1 MRQAVTPE
9 LRQWIIEQA
18 QAGFASEAVVEAM
31 KASGWD
37 ETVAIEALETT
48 LRDHLQGLSSG
59 QSVQPLP
66 GDGSPVPDVRLEG
79 SPREVDL
86 GDRVVQILVS
96 LRQPRLVV
104 LGNLLARD
112 ECDQLIE
119 LARPRMAR
127 SMTVQTRTGGQE
139 TNPDRTSN
147 GMFFNRGEH
156 PLVAAIESRIA
167 RLVGWPASHGEGIQ
181 VLNYREG
188 AEYKPHYDDYDP
200 AEPGTPTIPKR
211 GGQRVATLVM
221 YLNDPAQGGGT
232 TFPDIG
238 LEVAPQK
245 GNAVFFSYDRP
256 HPSTRT
262 LHGGAPV
269 LAGEKWV
276 ATKWLRQ
283 REFN

>member
-1 MRQAVTPE
+1 MRQSVTPE

-18 QAGFASEAVVEAM
+18 QAGFAPEAVVEAM

-37 ETVAIEALETT
+37 EAVAIEALETT

-104 LGNLLARD
+104 LGNLLARE

-188 AEYKPHYDDYDP
+188 AEYKPHYDYFDP
-200 AEPGTPTIPKR
+200 AEPGTPTILKR

>member
-1 MRQAVTPE
+1 MRQSVTPE

-18 QAGFASEAVVEAM
+18 QAGFAPEAVVEAM

-66 GDGSPVPDVRLEG
+66 GGGSPVPDVRLEG

-104 LGNLLARD
+104 LGNLLAQE
-112 ECDQLIE
+112 ECEQLIE
-119 LARPRMAR
+119 LAKPRMAR

-139 TNPDRTSN
+139 ANPDRTSN
-147 GMFFNRGEH
+147 GMFFHRGEH

-188 AEYKPHYDDYDP
+188 AEYKPHYDYFDP
-200 AEPGTPTIPKR
+200 AEPGTPTILKR

>member
-1 MRQAVTPE
+1 MRQFVTPE

-18 QAGFASEAVVEAM
+18 QAGFAPEAVVEAM

-37 ETVAIEALETT
+37 EAVAIEALETT

-66 GDGSPVPDVRLEG
+66 DGGLPVPDVRLEG

-104 LGNLLARD
+104 LGNLLARE

-188 AEYKPHYDDYDP
+188 AEYKPHYDYFDP
-200 AEPGTPTIPKR
+200 AEPGTPTILKR